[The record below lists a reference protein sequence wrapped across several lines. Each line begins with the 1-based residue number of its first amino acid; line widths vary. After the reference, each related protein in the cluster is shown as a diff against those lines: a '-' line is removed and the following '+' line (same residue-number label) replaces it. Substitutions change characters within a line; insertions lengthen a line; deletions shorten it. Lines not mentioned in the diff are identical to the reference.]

1 MWSRCLIHLVNW
13 ILMIIDS
20 ILSYNRW
27 IDSVRTL
34 VIRYSSHLLNRTSWQ
49 TIIRSM
55 QMRQWLGSNRTSV
68 WLIWSV
74 VVIHYVRSMYANRWW
89 WTNIRKRESESSFK
103 MIVFMIHIWIEWIL
117 RKWLKRMDL
126 NVIRHSIMD
135 VMLRK

>member
-1 MWSRCLIHLVNW
+1 VNW